1 MMFALIALVAALQ
14 AKSPDVQ
21 PVSAPAPVSQP
32 APASAPAAEEEPVAE
47 PEYVEEAEE
56 APLPTRQVCRYVEVS
71 GSRFPVRRCRTVTI
85 YPED

>member
-1 MMFALIALVAALQ
+1 MMFALIALVATLQ
-14 AKSPDVQ
+14 AKGPDVQ

-32 APASAPAAEEEPVAE
+32 APAPAPVVVEEPVAE
-47 PEYVEEAEE
+47 PEFVEE

>member
-1 MMFALIALVAALQ
+1 MMFALIAMVAALQ

-32 APASAPAAEEEPVAE
+32 APASAPAAEEEPVVE
-47 PEYVEEAEE
+47 PEYVEE
-56 APLPTRQVCRYVEVS
+56 APLPTRQVCRYIEVS